1 MNESINQ
8 LKARVGIRSLGEG
21 LMTLKMISVE
31 VSTGLRPLLL
41 QTPDSTNG
49 KFYLL
54 KEMAMWLPEDTRLT

>member
-31 VSTGLRPLLL
+31 VSTGLRPLWL